1 MTEMLNRDDT
11 LHKEDVL
18 TVAKSHLYKSC
29 SYEGAWNVL
38 PWELENLS
46 NAVFPIEVFQECEI
60 IELQYFRN
68 RIENLCRM
76 GLGNDS
82 PHLSLE
88 MLL

>member
-1 MTEMLNRDDT
+1 M
-11 LHKEDVL
+11 
-18 TVAKSHLYKSC
+18 
-29 SYEGAWNVL
+29 L

-46 NAVFPIEVFQECEI
+46 NAVFPIEVFQGCEI

-68 RIENLCRM
+68 RTENLCRM